1 MVWNNTNVGITTTEQ
16 NIKKSSEIFKLA
28 CFPVPKAWHPCHAA
42 PFIALTSI
50 STSVIALVMSKE
62 MFFFGI
68 LHRGGRKMLKSPLAA
83 ACTLQRLC
91 SAVHSFLSVF
101 IYIYFSTCVDK
112 RRDEFLGVK

>member
-50 STSVIALVMSKE
+50 STSVIALVMLKE

-91 SAVHSFLSVF
+91 RAFLSF
-101 IYIYFSTCVDK
+101 CIHTHIFFNL
-112 RRDEFLGVK
+112 R